1 MYAAHHQICSIT
13 NPFLSVSSHSSCLFK
28 GFGSRSTVSGA
39 VCIESMDVLDN
50 GSVLRLRNHDGN
62 PAQLRSA
69 FVPVPGATPEFG
81 RKRRSGDGESSPPG
95 SDIKRVWS
103 IAKRVKREISSD
115 FCLHGRIVEALL
127 RSQGEEGATY
137 RIEARVDNWGGSKG
151 VDAEREQL
159 KSGNVRP
166 WRFMYFEKG
175 EWVEFCEEANSVAW
189 ERYRSGNLTAEIRV
203 ANRVYLLNFSDMTQ
217 TNLSTGYV
225 RSIAWIGDAW
235 QVSLPANPIAS
246 PSEKSQLGS
255 RIIRHR
261 TTWRDGATDSI
272 SNLFLGPDGTGDA
285 PDDHSDA
292 KGDHELTK
300 LTLGVYGGVSP
311 CLSEVTKKPAVLAA
325 LEEKSSPP
333 GSSFGQRLVKL
344 ELETPEA
351 DDVKRKFL
359 SGFGNTGDGSMIT
372 AIHRDASSTAAVR
385 AEAFERQRAL
395 TEQTR
400 GYSNVRFAWHG
411 TSKKGVTG
419 IFLHGFGQPRTP
431 KNGCVYGVGVYL
443 AVENQS
449 FVSALYA
456 DNDENGEQHV
466 VLCKVVAGASELVK
480 PPSEQFHPSSEHFD
494 TGVDDLHAPKR
505 LIVWSTHMNTHI
517 LPLYVVSFKL
527 PSRWHGMLTGLN
539 NKHRGFSAFCHK
551 PPMRHPHCAKQTSDM
566 VEGLR
571 KPSEQQGP
579 TSPFIRFP
587 SLMRVLQ
594 RFLSVEQRVC
604 LKEMYS
610 KFEVGMMDRKGFVNE
625 ILKMVGKPCLIQA
638 IQNCQGLQGCHGAS
652 VFKAP

>member
-1 MYAAHHQICSIT
+1 
-13 NPFLSVSSHSSCLFK
+13 
-28 GFGSRSTVSGA
+28 
-39 VCIESMDVLDN
+39 MDVLDN

-62 PAQLRSA
+62 PAQLRSS
-69 FVPVPGATPEFG
+69 FVSVPGATPEFG
-81 RKRRSGDGESSPPG
+81 RKRRSSSSGDDEESSPPG
-95 SDIKRVWS
+95 PAIKRVWS

-151 VDAEREQL
+151 VPEREQL

-203 ANRVYLLNFSDMTQ
+203 QNRVYLLNFSDMTQ

-246 PSEKSQLGS
+246 PSERSPLGP

-285 PDDHSDA
+285 PDDHLDA
-292 KGDHELTK
+292 KGDAELTK
-300 LTLGVYGGVSP
+300 LTLGGYVGVTT
-311 CLSEVTKKPAVLAA
+311 CLSEAKKPAVVAA
-325 LEEKSSPP
+325 LEEKSPP
-333 GSSFGQRLVKL
+333 ASSFGQRFVKL

-359 SGFGNTGDGSMIT
+359 SGFGNYGDGSMIT
-372 AIHRDASSTAAVR
+372 AIHRDASSVAAVR
-385 AEAFERQRAL
+385 SEAFERQRAL

-449 FVSALYA
+449 FV
-456 DNDENGEQHV
+456 
-466 VLCKVVAGASELVK
+466 
-480 PPSEQFHPSSEHFD
+480 
-494 TGVDDLHAPKR
+494 R
-505 LIVWSTHMNTHI
+505 
-517 LPLYVVSFKL
+517 
-527 PSRWHGMLTGLN
+527 
-539 NKHRGFSAFCHK
+539 
-551 PPMRHPHCAKQTSDM
+551 
-566 VEGLR
+566 
-571 KPSEQQGP
+571 
-579 TSPFIRFP
+579 
-587 SLMRVLQ
+587 
-594 RFLSVEQRVC
+594 
-604 LKEMYS
+604 
-610 KFEVGMMDRKGFVNE
+610 
-625 ILKMVGKPCLIQA
+625 
-638 IQNCQGLQGCHGAS
+638 
-652 VFKAP
+652 